1 MVGGNDTD
9 PLKAGDHFG
18 DYVVERL
25 LGKGGMGAVYLVRA
39 PDGSHFAVKVMFTG
53 RMTHDLRRRFAREAE
68 FSMKIHHKNL
78 ISVYDVG
85 EDPET
90 GLCYIIMDYMPGG
103 TLADRIKNL
112 GKVPVDEAVKVI
124 VQIAAA
130 LDMAHR
136 NGLVHRDVKPDNIMF
151 AEDGTPKLADLGV
164 AKVDDDRRTMVTL
177 TGMIIGT
184 PAYMSPEQL
193 MDSHKIDAR
202 ADIYSLGIVL
212 YEMLA
217 GKRPNSGS
225 TAVEL
230 LAKAIKG
237 EPLPDIRKIC
247 PEVSAAIAYVL
258 SLMCAP
264 KPEDRPATSVAAA
277 QLLHEAAKGTLNI
290 PKRSPGFSPVLATGS
305 DAKRKR
311 TIAVAFVMAGLAA
324 FLVIG
329 LLGISYT
336 VRRYNSKDSERS
348 KTQMSEEGAWSPSP
362 AKNPIGEV
370 AQAGVDGAGE
380 SAKAAATGDRRRL
393 EWRKGRN
400 ATAGRHVRSVM
411 VDGTTWFY
419 TLKGG
424 EAMIGRGLRSYSE
437 EIKPAFEPNDVEHVV
452 VPSKLDGYKV
462 SSIGSLAFV
471 RCSRMKSIVIPE
483 GVRCLG
489 TQAFSGCY
497 ALERVKLPFTL
508 DIIDRK
514 VFEKCESLKSVDIGE
529 CPYITGCSFNCSKL
543 ACVSVAK
550 TNHEYVDVNG
560 CLLSSSRRELVF
572 FPRTARSLSLLPSSV
587 EEIGEGAFICCNSLK
602 RVTIR
607 GRVKK
612 VGSLA
617 FASCRNLESVEFLY
631 GVSEIED
638 RVFANCPNLKSVKF
652 PSSLVRVGTLLF
664 DGCTKLESVRFDGNA
679 PMIDSSESLFGY
691 ASDSLKVVVKKG
703 SKGWK
708 TPDTE
713 DLPERWPAGASE
725 DSREIQFATSKS
737 QGNSAAD
744 RTRKK

>member
-1 MVGGNDTD
+1 MTGRSDTE

-39 PDGSHFAVKVMFTG
+39 PDGSHFAVKVMFAG

-85 EDPET
+85 EDPDT

-103 TLADRIKNL
+103 TLADRIKDR
-112 GKVPVDEAVKVI
+112 GKMSVGEAVKVI
-124 VQIAAA
+124 MQIAAA
-130 LDMAHR
+130 LDVAHR

-151 AEDGTPKLADLGV
+151 ATDGTPKLADLGV
-164 AKVDDDRRTMVTL
+164 AKFDDDRRTMVTM

-202 ADIYSLGIVL
+202 ADIYSLGVVL

-264 KPEDRPATSVAAA
+264 KPEERPATSI
-277 QLLHEAAKGTLNI
+277 EAAELLQKASTGKLI
-290 PKRSPGFSPVLATGS
+290 LPKKPPGISVAIAGRGK
-305 DAKRKR
+305 ARRKR
-311 TIAVAFVMAGLAA
+311 TIVVGLVIVGLLAVGLVGVLDVVRRHYSEGPERSEMQMLEGEDASPSRAKLGDAAAVARGDAVDANAVPPESGRQVLAG
-324 FLVIG
+324 
-329 LLGISYT
+329 S
-336 VRRYNSKDSERS
+336 RKDR
-348 KTQMSEEGAWSPSP
+348 T
-362 AKNPIGEV
+362 
-370 AQAGVDGAGE
+370 GV
-380 SAKAAATGDRRRL
+380 SR
-393 EWRKGRN
+393 
-400 ATAGRHVRSVM
+400 RHVRSAT

-424 EAMIGRGLRSYSE
+424 EAMIWRGHRAYGE
-437 EIKPAFEPNDVEHVV
+437 GIKPAFEPDGAEHVV
-452 VPSKLDGYKV
+452 IPSKLDGYKV
-462 SSIGSLAFV
+462 TGIGSLAFV
-471 RCSRMKSIVIPE
+471 RCLRLKSVVIPE
-483 GVRCLG
+483 GVRYLG
-489 TQAFSGCY
+489 VQAFCGCR
-497 ALERVKLPFTL
+497 ALEQVKLPFTL
-508 DIIDRK
+508 DIIDRE
-514 VFEKCESLKSVDIGE
+514 VFEKCESLERIDIGE
-529 CPYITGCSFNCSKL
+529 CPYITGRSFNCSTL
-543 ACVSVAK
+543 ARVSVAK

-572 FPRTARSLSLLPSSV
+572 FPRTERSVYLLPASV
-587 EEIGEGAFICCNSLK
+587 EEIGEGAFACCNSLRK
-602 RVTIR
+602 VTIR

-612 VGSLA
+612 VGAHA
-617 FASCRNLESVEFLY
+617 FESCRNLESVAFL
-631 GVSEIED
+631 GVSEVED
-638 RVFANCPNLKSVKF
+638 RAFANCPNLKRVSF
-652 PSSLVRVGTLLF
+652 PSSLVRAGTLLF
-664 DGCTKLESVRFDGNA
+664 DGCTKLQSVEFAGDA
-679 PMIDSSESLFGY
+679 PLIDTSESLFGY
-691 ASDSLKVVVKKG
+691 APDDLTITVRKG

-708 TPDTE
+708 APNAEGLPD
-713 DLPERWPAGASE
+713 RWPVGAAD
-725 DSREIQFATSKS
+725 DSRPIQFAEPESKRAR
-737 QGNSAAD
+737 AANG
-744 RTRKK
+744 T

>member
-1 MVGGNDTD
+1 MAGRSDTE

-18 DYVVERL
+18 DYIVERL

-39 PDGSHFAVKVMFTG
+39 PDGSHFAVKVMFSG
-53 RMTHDLRRRFAREAE
+53 RMSHDLRRRFAREAE

-90 GLCYIIMDYMPGG
+90 GLCYIIMDYMSGG
-103 TLADRIKNL
+103 TLSDRIRDL
-112 GKVPVDEAVKVI
+112 GKMPVGEAVQVI
-124 VQIAAA
+124 MQIAAA
-130 LDMAHR
+130 LDVAHR

-151 AEDGTPKLADLGV
+151 AADGTPKLADLGV
-164 AKVDDDRRTMVTL
+164 AKIDDDRRTMVTL

-202 ADIYSLGIVL
+202 ADIYSLGVVL

-217 GKRPNSGS
+217 GRRPNSGS

-264 KPEDRPATSVAAA
+264 KPEERPATSI
-277 QLLHEAAKGTLNI
+277 EAAELLQKAVTGKLVLPKKPPGVTVMTVAGGETRRKRKTAVALVVVGLLAFLAIGLAGVFYAVHRHASEESERLKGPLSEAGDGAT
-290 PKRSPGFSPVLATGS
+290 SPADPGNLAAVSGGDAIGAKDMPQEAGRPVLARS
-305 DAKRKR
+305 RKAR
-311 TIAVAFVMAGLAA
+311 NGAH
-324 FLVIG
+324 
-329 LLGISYT
+329 
-336 VRRYNSKDSERS
+336 ER
-348 KTQMSEEGAWSPSP
+348 Q
-362 AKNPIGEV
+362 
-370 AQAGVDGAGE
+370 
-380 SAKAAATGDRRRL
+380 
-393 EWRKGRN
+393 
-400 ATAGRHVRSVM
+400 VRSAQ

-424 EAMIGRGLRSYSE
+424 EAMIWRGHRAYSE
-437 EIKPAFEPNDVEHVV
+437 EIKPAFEPADVEHLV
-452 VPSKLDGYKV
+452 VPSKLDGYTV

-471 RCSRMKSIVIPE
+471 RCLRLKSVVIPE

-489 TQAFSGCY
+489 VQAFCGCR
-497 ALERVKLPFTL
+497 ALENVKLPFTL

-514 VFEKCESLKSVDIGE
+514 VFEKCESLECIDIGE
-529 CPYITGCSFNCSKL
+529 CPYFTGCSFNCSNL
-543 ACVSVAK
+543 ARVSVAK
-550 TNHEYVDVNG
+550 TSHEYVDVNG

-572 FPRTARSLSLLPSSV
+572 FPRTARSMYLLPTSV
-587 EEIGEGAFICCNSLK
+587 EEIGEGAFICCNNLK
-602 RVTIR
+602 KVTIR
-607 GRVKK
+607 GKVKK
-612 VGSLA
+612 VGALA
-617 FASCRNLESVEFLY
+617 FASCRNLESVEFL

-638 RVFANCPNLKSVKF
+638 RVFANCPNLKRVSF
-652 PSSLVRVGTLLF
+652 PSGLVRVGTLLF
-664 DGCTKLESVRFDGNA
+664 DGCTKLQSVEFAGDAPLTDAFES
-679 PMIDSSESLFGY
+679 MFGY
-691 ASDSLKVVVKKG
+691 APDDLKIIVKKG

-708 TPDTE
+708 APDVE
-713 DLPERWPAGASE
+713 GLPERWPVNAAD
-725 DSREIQFATSKS
+725 DSRQILFAEDLSNAN
-737 QGNSAAD
+737 GAAG
-744 RTRKK
+744 RTLKK

>member
-25 LGKGGMGAVYLVRA
+25 LGKGGMGAVYLMRA
-39 PDGSHFAVKVMFTG
+39 PDGSRFAVKVMFTSK
-53 RMTHDLRRRFAREAE
+53 MSHDLRRRFAREAE
-68 FSMKIHHKNL
+68 FSMKIRHRNL
-78 ISVYDVG
+78 VLVYDVG

-90 GLCYIIMDYMPGG
+90 GLCYIIMDYVPGG
-103 TLADRIKNL
+103 TLSDRIREC
-112 GKVPVDEAVKVI
+112 GKIPVGDAVKVI
-124 VQIAAA
+124 MQISDA
-130 LDMAHR
+130 LDVAHR

-151 AEDGTPKLADLGV
+151 DADGTPKLADLGV
-164 AKVDDDRRTMVTL
+164 AKFDDDRKTMVTL

-202 ADIYSLGIVL
+202 ADIYSLGVVL

-217 GKRPNSGS
+217 GTRPNCGS

-237 EPLPDIRKIC
+237 EPLPDIRKLC

-258 SLMCAP
+258 SRMCAP

-277 QLLHEAAKGTLNI
+277 QMLQEAAKGTLEI
-290 PKRSPGFSPVLATGS
+290 PKRPPESSVAIAAGR
-305 DAKRKR
+305 DARRKR
-311 TIAVAFVMAGLAA
+311 MIAIALVIAGLAT
-324 FLVIG
+324 FLVTGLIG
-329 LLGISYT
+329 IAYAVHRYYAESP
-336 VRRYNSKDSERS
+336 VRSRWQAVEGGARPSAVASAGQQTAEPRKDRN
-348 KTQMSEEGAWSPSP
+348 GA
-362 AKNPIGEV
+362 AE
-370 AQAGVDGAGE
+370 
-380 SAKAAATGDRRRL
+380 
-393 EWRKGRN
+393 
-400 ATAGRHVRSVM
+400 RHVRTAKVN
-411 VDGTTWFY
+411 GTTWFY

-424 EAMIGRGLRSYSE
+424 EAMIWRGHRAYSE
-437 EIKPAFEPNDVEHVV
+437 DIKPAFEPYDVERVV
-452 VPSKLDGYKV
+452 VPSRLDGYRV
-462 SSIGSLAFV
+462 SSIGALAFV
-471 RCSRMKSIVIPE
+471 RCSRLKAIVIPE

-489 TQAFSGCY
+489 VQAFCGCC
-497 ALERVKLPFTL
+497 ALERIKLPFTL

-514 VFEKCESLKSVDIGE
+514 VFEKCESLESVDIGE

-543 ACVSVAK
+543 ARVTVSK

-572 FPRTARSLSLLPSSV
+572 FPRTARAMSLLPASV

-607 GRVKK
+607 GKVKK
-612 VGSLA
+612 VGALA

-664 DGCTKLESVRFDGNA
+664 DGCTKLESVRFDGDA

-691 ASDSLKVVVKKG
+691 ASDNLKILVKKG

-708 TPDTE
+708 APDAE
-713 DLPERWPAGASE
+713 DLPERWPAGASD
-725 DSREIQFATSKS
+725 DSRKILFAAPESKR
-737 QGNSAAD
+737 D
-744 RTRKK
+744 RAVDQTRKK

>member
-1 MVGGNDTD
+1 MAGRNDTE

-39 PDGSHFAVKVMFTG
+39 PDGSHFAVKVMFSG
-53 RMTHDLRRRFAREAE
+53 RMSHDLRRRFAREAE

-103 TLADRIKNL
+103 TLADRIKDL

-124 VQIAAA
+124 MQIAAA
-130 LDMAHR
+130 LDVAHR

-164 AKVDDDRRTMVTL
+164 AKFDDDRRTMVTL

-264 KPEDRPATSVAAA
+264 KPEERPATSI
-277 QLLHEAAKGTLNI
+277 EAAELLQKASTGKLVLPKKTPDASVTRTAVGGT
-290 PKRSPGFSPVLATGS
+290 R
-305 DAKRKR
+305 RKR
-311 TIAVAFVMAGLAA
+311 MIAVALASAALLA
-324 FLVIG
+324 FLAIG
-329 LLGISYT
+329 LVGVFYA
-336 VRRYNSKDSERS
+336 VHRYYSEEPERS
-348 KTQMSEEGAWSPSP
+348 KMQMSEEGGGAPSP
-362 AKNPIGEV
+362 ARLGDAV
-370 AQAGVDGAGE
+370 ALAGE
-380 SAKAAATGDRRRL
+380 NVAGA
-393 EWRKGRN
+393 N
-400 ATAGRHVRSVM
+400 ATLKESGSQPLAGIRRDRTGVSGRHVRSTT

-424 EAMIGRGLRSYSE
+424 EAMIGRGHRSYSE

-489 TQAFSGCY
+489 TQAFCGCY
-497 ALERVKLPFTL
+497 ALENVKLPFTL

-514 VFEKCESLKSVDIGE
+514 VFEKCESLERLDIGE
-529 CPYITGCSFNCSKL
+529 CPYIIGCSFNCSKL
-543 ACVSVAK
+543 SCVSVAK
-550 TNHEYVDVNG
+550 TNHEYMDVNG

-612 VGSLA
+612 VCSLA

-652 PSSLVRVGTLLF
+652 PRSLVRVGTLLF

-691 ASDSLKVVVKKG
+691 ASDSLKIVVKKG

-713 DLPERWPAGASE
+713 DLPERWPAGTSE